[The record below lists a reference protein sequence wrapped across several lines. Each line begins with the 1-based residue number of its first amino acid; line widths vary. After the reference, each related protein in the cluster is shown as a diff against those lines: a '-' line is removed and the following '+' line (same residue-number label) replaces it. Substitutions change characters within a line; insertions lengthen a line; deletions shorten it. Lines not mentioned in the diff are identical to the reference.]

1 MCVWSRVILLVCGPD
16 WSSSEVVGNMGG
28 NSFFFFFSFFF
39 FLYYIILFSDTAKTK
54 EWESEKTV

>member
-28 NSFFFFFSFFF
+28 NSFFFFF
-39 FLYYIILFSDTAKTK
+39 YIILYYSPIRLKPK
-54 EWESEKTV
+54 NGKVKKRCEN

>member
-16 WSSSEVVGNMGG
+16 WSSSEVGNMGG
-28 NSFFFFFSFFF
+28 NSFFFFSFFF